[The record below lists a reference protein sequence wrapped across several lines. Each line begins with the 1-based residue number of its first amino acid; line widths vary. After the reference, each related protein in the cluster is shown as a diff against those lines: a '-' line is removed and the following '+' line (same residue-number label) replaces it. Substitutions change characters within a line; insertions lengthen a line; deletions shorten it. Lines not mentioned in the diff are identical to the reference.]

1 MNKKLLF
8 TMPLVALLASC
19 GSIGGNSVP
28 DEKEKTRVDLPDG
41 GEVISSDSE
50 EKADDYHRAIE
61 SFFGGVLATVD
72 NDVIEIDTTFNVA
85 VDKVEFGQDATGK
98 VEANGELDI
107 FLAMPT
113 EEKYTHAEIDVKNLN
128 LTVSGFGETG
138 IKITNLNFSLY
149 YEVTTKDE
157 EVGEAAYILGD
168 FSDPSVRRNLKTIF
182 SNLAGQDIPD
192 EQFETIFAMIFG
204 TGKVYACVQTL
215 IDTFSGSEEVV
226 IEPVGLIDEPV
237 DVEPVEEEE
246 VDPDFLR
253 EYLLLA
259 RESYSSLLPYIPVIV
274 SSIEKLPD
282 MVVYKD
288 AAGSINEVGL
298 ALNEDVTDSIASGIS
313 IIPGQKPADEPAEE
327 PVESN
332 IEKALVGAAILV
344 GTKNGSTRAS
354 LESIKAKAIVNQKQ
368 GVESFEEVNMNFKY
382 NSSVSKTVGLTD
394 SEIEAFDTDFSNSIE
409 LIKQLFGG
417 FINQ

>member
-28 DEKEKTRVDLPDG
+28 DEKEKTRVDLPAG
-41 GEVISSDSE
+41 GESISPDSE
-50 EKADDYHRAIE
+50 EKADDYQRAIE

-85 VDKVEFGQDATGK
+85 VDKIEFGQDATGK

-128 LTVSGFGETG
+128 LTVSGLGETG
-138 IKITNLNFSLY
+138 ISVTNLNFSLY
-149 YEVTTKDE
+149 YEVATKDE
-157 EVGEAAYILGD
+157 EVGAAAYLFGD
-168 FSDPSVRRNLKTIF
+168 FSDPSVRRNLKSIF
-182 SNLAGQDIPD
+182 ATLAGQDIPD
-192 EQFETIFAMIFG
+192 EQFNAIFATIFG
-204 TGKVYACVQTL
+204 TGKVYVGVQTL

-226 IEPVGLIDEPV
+226 IEPVGLIGEPV
-237 DVEPVEEEE
+237 VDEPVEEE
-246 VDPDFLR
+246 VADPDYLR

-259 RESYSSLLPYIPVIV
+259 RESYSSLLAYIPVIV

-288 AAGSINEVGL
+288 AAGSISEVGL

-313 IIPGQKPADEPAEE
+313 IIPGQTPSEE
-327 PVESN
+327 QPVESN

-344 GTKNGSTRAS
+344 GNKNGSTNAS

-368 GVESFEEVNMNFKY
+368 GVQSFEEVNIGFKY

-394 SEIEAFDTDFSNSIE
+394 SQIETFDTDFSNSIE
-409 LIKQLFGG
+409 MIKQLIGG